1 MTIRNRLTLIS
12 SLTFGVVFAL
22 AGFAVYY
29 TFQVTS
35 ERIIFRELQQT
46 GLLSAMFYLDEDELS
61 TREHNRIRADFEV
74 EMQQTDVKVYD
85 GENKLRFG
93 NGQSK
98 VQVTAAT
105 LQRTREAGRL
115 QFRTGENYFYTLHYP
130 DNQGDFVVVLASSNA
145 FFVSQRTQLLAMMG
159 IALGAGLIIIF
170 LLSRWLSRIAYRPI
184 SSVIQQVTRLQADN
198 LETALTLPHA
208 KDELH
213 DLISTFNGLLSR
225 LADTFVIQKNFINYV
240 SHEFKTPLAAITGN
254 LEVFGQKDRTPDE
267 YHQVSQTV
275 LVQVAQLE
283 RILSN
288 LMMLAGLR
296 ADPLRNATYRVDD
309 MLWEVLDRI
318 FERWPTAKQ
327 LITVTISV
335 SEPETLITTG
345 NGNQLQ
351 LAVFNL
357 IDNAVKYADGG
368 TVSITLGQYE
378 QSLQLTIKDNGRGI
392 AADELASVH
401 QPFYRGSNI
410 GDTKGSG
417 IGLSL
422 AVLICKQNGVSFSL
436 TSEATRGTTAVLGF
450 AQL

>member
-1 MTIRNRLTLIS
+1 MTLRNRLTLIS
-12 SLTFGVVFAL
+12 SLTFGVVFAF

-35 ERIIFRELQQT
+35 ERIIFSELQKT

-61 TREHNRIRADFEV
+61 TREHNRIRADFEA

-85 GENKLRFG
+85 GGNQLRYG

-98 VQVTAAT
+98 AQVTTAT
-105 LQRTREAGRL
+105 LRRAREEGRL
-115 QFRTGENYFYTLHYP
+115 QFRTGENYFHILHYP
-130 DNQGDFVVVLASSNA
+130 DNQGDFVVVVASSNT
-145 FFVSQRTQLLAMMG
+145 FFLSQRTQLLAMMG

-170 LLSRWLSRIAYRPI
+170 LLSRWLSRLAYQPI
-184 SSVIQQVTRLQADN
+184 SSVIDQVTRLQADN
-198 LETALTLPHA
+198 LDTALTLPRA

-213 DLISTFNGLLSR
+213 DLVSTFNGLLSR

-254 LEVFGQKDRTPDE
+254 LEVFGKKDRTPAE

-275 LVQVAQLE
+275 LAQASQLE
-283 RILSN
+283 RILNN
-288 LMMLAGLR
+288 LMILAGLR
-296 ADPLRNATYRVDD
+296 GDPLRNATYRVDD
-309 MLWEVLDRI
+309 MLWAVLNRI
-318 FERWPTAKQ
+318 FERWPAAKQ
-327 LITVTISV
+327 LITVQMAV
-335 SEPETLITTG
+335 SQPEKLVTTG

-357 IDNAVKYADGG
+357 VDNAVKYADSR
-368 TVSITLGQYE
+368 TVSITLEQRGQ
-378 QSLQLTIKDNGRGI
+378 SVRLTIKDNGRGI
-392 AADELASVH
+392 AAEELPSVH

-410 GDTKGSG
+410 GETKGSG

-436 TSEATRGTTAVLGF
+436 TSEADRGTTAILEFG
-450 AQL
+450 QL

>member
-288 LMMLAGLR
+288 LMILAGLR

-318 FERWPTAKQ
+318 FERWPTAKR

-335 SEPETLITTG
+335 SEPEMLITTG

-357 IDNAVKYADGG
+357 IDNAVKYADGD
-368 TVSITLGQYE
+368 TVSITLGQHE

-392 AADELASVH
+392 IADELASVH